1 LTFVAAVLVL
11 AQTAV
16 VVEAVLL
23 QDIKIPIQ
31 TNQLSNH
38 RNNSNIFLF
47 SKTFVQNFDFILI

>member
-47 SKTFVQNFDFILI
+47 SNTLVKF